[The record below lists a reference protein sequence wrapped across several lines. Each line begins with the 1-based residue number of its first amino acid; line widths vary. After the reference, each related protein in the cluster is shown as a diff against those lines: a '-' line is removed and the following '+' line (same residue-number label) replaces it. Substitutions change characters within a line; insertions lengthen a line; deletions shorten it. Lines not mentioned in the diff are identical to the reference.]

1 MFPIQIQADKSHADD
16 SSAEVMLHVFDSRSF
31 RNVCDTLSRYYLH
44 VIAWDSNGN
53 VVYQYDNR

>member
-1 MFPIQIQADKSHADD
+1 MFPIQIQADKSHADGT
-16 SSAEVMLHVFDSRSF
+16 SAEVMLQVFDSASF
-31 RNVCDTLSRYYLH
+31 RKLCDILSRNYLH